1 MAINLK
7 SQQEIDLMR
16 TAGQLAAEVLDVV
29 TPFVVPGVST
39 EELDKICFKHITEV
53 QKAVPA
59 NVGYRGYEKT
69 ICASVN
75 QVICHG
81 IPSPNKILK
90 DGDIINIDVTVLKD
104 GWHGDTS
111 KMFLVGKTQP
121 HNERLVK
128 VTQECL
134 YKAIEVVRPGA
145 RLGDIGAVIQQHA
158 EQNHY
163 SVVEDYCGHGIGKV
177 YHDEPQVLHY
187 GKFGT
192 GLELKAGMCFT
203 IEPMINQG
211 KKHTKLLS
219 DGWTVE
225 TKDGRNSA
233 QWEHTIAVTEQG
245 FEVLTQ
251 RSEENFA

>member
-145 RLGDIGAVIQQHA
+145 RLGDIGAVIQKHA

-245 FEVLTQ
+245 FEVLTK
-251 RSEENFA
+251 RLEENFA